1 MQADTLFVV
10 LAHRSANSIFGAA
23 TNPIVRNGR
32 LLCFKTEG
40 EARLE
45 RDQLNARASAG
56 SHVRYSVRPIHVE
69 LNLPSGAAKAKSAE
83 PRQAMLL
90 SNASPGAVP
99 RAA

>member
-23 TNPIVRNGR
+23 SNPVMRNGT
-32 LLCFKTEG
+32 LLCFKTEK
-40 EARLE
+40 EARCE
-45 RDQLNARASAG
+45 RDRLNARASAG

-69 LNLPSGAAKAKSAE
+69 LKLPSGAAKAKSAE
-83 PRQAMLL
+83 PRQAMPL
-90 SNASPGAVP
+90 SNASSGAVP